1 MPCVLCRA
9 RAHKKLGDG
18 TMFESSVMDSVM
30 LNEPVGAS
38 PGFLPEPNGEF
49 IESAKEIEERQ
60 KTVETLRQ
68 AMSTRSQLTAEQI
81 ERAKAVGM
89 GRKRPLIHEVES
101 AIRFA
106 KRHKLFTEDAIFEMR
121 DKRHLVLIVKANLSD
136 FVAQC
141 AAKRWQEGD

>member
-18 TMFESSVMDSVM
+18 TMFESSVM
-30 LNEPVGAS
+30 NEAVETVGDVSDA
-38 PGFLPEPNGEF
+38 FDLR
-49 IESAKEIEERQ
+49 ESAKEIEERQ

-68 AMSTRSQLTAEQI
+68 AMSTRSQLTPAQV
-81 ERAKAVGM
+81 ERAKACGM
-89 GRKRPLIHEVES
+89 GRKRPLVHEIEA

-106 KRHKLFTEDAIFEMR
+106 KRHNLFTEDAIFEMR
-121 DKRHLVLIVKANLSD
+121 NKRHLVLIVKANLSD

-141 AAKRWQEGD
+141 AAKRWWQEGD

>member
-1 MPCVLCRA
+1 
-9 RAHKKLGDG
+9 
-18 TMFESSVMDSVM
+18 MFGSSVMDSAM
-30 LNEPVGAS
+30 LNEPVGVS

-49 IESAKEIEERQ
+49 IESAKEIAERQ

-68 AMSTRSQLTAEQI
+68 AMSTRSQLTPAQV
-81 ERAKAVGM
+81 ERAKACGM
-89 GRKRPLIHEVES
+89 GRKRPLVHEIES

-106 KRHKLFTEDAIFEMR
+106 KRHKLFTEDAIFENR

-141 AAKRWQEGD
+141 AAKRWWNEGD